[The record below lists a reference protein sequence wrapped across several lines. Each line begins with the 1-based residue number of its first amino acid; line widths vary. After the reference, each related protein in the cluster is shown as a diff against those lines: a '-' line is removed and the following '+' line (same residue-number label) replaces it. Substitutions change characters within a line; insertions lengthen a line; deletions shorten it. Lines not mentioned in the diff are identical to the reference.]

1 MFELKIMKILVVE
14 DEKGIR
20 DSIKA
25 SLEAEYFSVD
35 VAEDGEAGSI
45 LARSNDYD
53 LIVLDYILPKKL
65 GLEICREIRTRQKA
79 VPIIILSVI
88 SEPHKKVNLLNSGAD
103 DYLTKPFSFEEL
115 LARIRAL
122 LRRPQEIKSEILK
135 IDDLVLNTTQHVVTL
150 NGKEV
155 YLTRKEF
162 ELLEYLM
169 RNQGKVLS
177 RGLLMEHVWDMNAD
191 PFSNTIETHILNLRR
206 KIDLDAENKLIHTLP
221 GSGYRMM
228 SKKLLATK

>member
-1 MFELKIMKILVVE
+1 MKILVVE

-20 DSIKA
+20 ESIKS
-25 SLEAEYFSVD
+25 SLEGEYFSVD

-53 LIVLDYILPKKL
+53 LIILDYILPKKL
-65 GLEICREIRTRQKA
+65 GLEICREIRSRKKT
-79 VPIIILSVI
+79 VPIIILSVM
-88 SEPHKKVNLLNSGAD
+88 SEPHKKVTMLNCGAD

-122 LRRPQEIKSEILK
+122 LRRPAEIKSEILK
-135 IDDLVLNTTQHVVTL
+135 INNLILNTIQHVVTL
-150 NGKEV
+150 NGQEV

-177 RGLLMEHVWDMNAD
+177 RGVLMEHVWDMNAD

-206 KIDLDAENKLIHTLP
+206 KIDIDSENKLIHTLP
-221 GSGYRMM
+221 GSGYRMV
-228 SKKLLATK
+228 SKKLLTAQ